1 MPSRT
6 LCVVICPSCANPVP
20 DGARFCPSCG
30 HLLQGADERRIVTVL
45 FADLVGFTALGERR
59 DPEQLKIIVDRCFER
74 LVADIT
80 AFGGSVDK
88 IVGDAIVA
96 LFGAPLAHEDD
107 PERAV
112 RAALRM
118 QRTVREVSA
127 ELDTPIQMRIG
138 VNTGEVLV
146 GALRAGGDYTAMGD
160 TVNLASRLEATAA
173 PGEVLVGP
181 ATYEATSEVV
191 RFESRGT
198 MAVRG
203 REGAIDVH
211 AAAQELTLP
220 GRRPRFQRTPL
231 VGRDA
236 ELSLL
241 GAAVE
246 TAVERAHAHLLV
258 LPGEAGQGKTRLAE
272 EVALQAELAHDALV
286 LEGRC
291 LPYGETSPWWPIAE
305 SVRQHLGLNP
315 LDPPNEVRQRI
326 ATSVAEVLDDD
337 HDAITAGLAQ
347 LLGVEDGGNS
357 IDRSRARD
365 EVIDALHRYLAAILL
380 ERPVVIVVSDV
391 HWADQAL
398 LELAE
403 RLLVSLMRTPFVI
416 VATTRWSGDDERW
429 VAQTGRHNTVV
440 CNLLPL
446 DRGATARL
454 AAALLGTDISAD
466 LAADLYE
473 RSGGNPFFLEELVNL
488 LSESAAG
495 PAPDDTGPLRTELPG
510 TLRGLVSARLD
521 ALSPGQRAMVQ
532 DAAVIGRDGPVYALV
547 LMAQGA
553 GVDGDL
559 PEHTFRHLV
568 AKDIFETVGTGWR
581 FRSDLVR
588 EVAYSTLT
596 KVVRATKHAGIGEWL
611 ETHPENSDTPL
622 RAASRV
628 AYHFYTAATLAR
640 EIGEIAGLPADLR
653 VRAIDSLERVAA
665 LAEQADSNY
674 AAGKAHA
681 RVLELANDDEPERR
695 LRARLGRATVRL
707 DLRELGGARDD
718 GEAAREIGEIS
729 GDRSAVAQALTLLS
743 EVSVLEGDIVG
754 ARRLVEESIAR
765 WREIGDRAGHAEAL
779 RQRGFISM
787 RAGDRIEAEL
797 AFRTA
802 LDIYRELGDRAGEG
816 WCLQN
821 LAWLAFEQGDVVTAN
836 EHLTNSMTLFTEVG
850 DLGGIGWAKGLL
862 AYVRYYQGRTV
873 EAEELATSTLVE
885 SQRRGE
891 PWATGMMSVLLASI
905 SLWSGRGREAV
916 ERATAAFEVLD
927 GIDDDY
933 GRVQALAVLGR
944 SLLAVGRTAESVE
957 TMARAEQVAAAM
969 PGRPVLDFAEVV
981 VLSAAVQRGD
991 GAAALAIAEGFAE
1004 VENSAQIGHVDRS
1017 VALALMELQTDT
1029 GDPGRR
1035 LARVAAGLGA
1045 GQPSANVVSA
1055 QALAAAVGG
1064 DTAAAV
1070 ELADSIDASA
1080 STFVDRRT
1088 AQVAAGLAAARAGHQ
1103 DDSIDRFEQAIADVD
1118 RTDSR
1123 LSQTIVR
1130 VARAIAYR
1138 ALELPEAPELS
1149 AEADRRAAELGLSL
1163 AGWRHAFAA
1172 AVGSGRA
1179 PEVPSL
1185 R

>member
-1 MPSRT
+1 M
-6 LCVVICPSCANPVP
+6 
-20 DGARFCPSCG
+20 
-30 HLLQGADERRIVTVL
+30 L
-45 FADLVGFTALGERR
+45 FADLVGFTALGEQR

-88 IVGDAIVA
+88 IVGDAVVA

-118 QRTVREVSA
+118 QRTVGEVSA
-127 ELDTPIQMRIG
+127 ELDTPIRMRIG

-173 PGEVLVGP
+173 PGEVFVGP
-181 ATYEATSEVV
+181 STYEATSEVV
-191 RFESRGT
+191 RYESRGT

-211 AAAQELTLP
+211 AAVEELTLP
-220 GRRPRFQRTPL
+220 GRRPRAQRAPL

-246 TAVERAHAHLLV
+246 AAVERRHAHLLV
-258 LPGEAGQGKTRLAE
+258 IPGEAGQGKTRLAE
-272 EVALQAELAHDALV
+272 EVALQTELTHDALV

-305 SVRQHLGLNP
+305 SIRQQLRLSP
-315 LDPPNEVRQRI
+315 LDPPTVVRERI
-326 ATSVAEVLDDD
+326 AASVQGLLDED
-337 HDAITAGLAQ
+337 HEQVTTGLAQ
-347 LLGVEDGGNS
+347 LMGVEEHAGS

-365 EVIDALHRYLAAILL
+365 EVIDALHRYLAAILS

-403 RLLVSLMRTPFVI
+403 RLLVSLQREPFVI
-416 VATTRWSGDDERW
+416 IATTRWSGDDERW

-454 AAALLGTDISAD
+454 AAALLGTDVSAE
-466 LAADLYE
+466 LADDLYE

-521 ALSPGQRAMVQ
+521 ALTPEQRGMVQ

-553 GVDGDL
+553 REDEA
-559 PEHTFRHLV
+559 PEHAFRQLV
-568 AKDIFETVGTGWR
+568 AKDIFETNGPGWR

-596 KVVRATKHAGIGEWL
+596 KVVRASKHAGIGDWL
-611 ETHPENSDTPL
+611 ETHPEQSDTTL

-628 AYHFYTAATLAR
+628 AYHFYTAATLAE
-640 EIGEIAGLPADLR
+640 EIGEIAGLPSDLR
-653 VRAIDSLERVAA
+653 IRAIDSLERVAE

-681 RVLELANDDEPERR
+681 RVLELARDDEADRR
-695 LRARLGRATVRL
+695 LRALLGRATVRL
-707 DLRELGGARDD
+707 DLRELRGARDD
-718 GEAAREIGEIS
+718 GESAMSVAEVN

-743 EVSVLEGDIVG
+743 EVSVLEGDIEQ
-754 ARRLVEESIAR
+754 ARSLVEDSIAL
-765 WREIGDRAGHAEAL
+765 WRDIGDRAGHAEAL

-802 LDIYRELGDRAGEG
+802 LDIYRELGDQAGEG

-836 EHLTNSMTLFTEVG
+836 DHLINSMTLFEEVG
-850 DLGGIGWAKGLL
+850 DLGGIGWATGLL
-862 AYVRYYQGRTV
+862 AYVRYYEGRTV

-885 SQRRGE
+885 SERRGE

-916 ERATAAFEVLD
+916 ERATSAYEVLD
-927 GIDDDY
+927 RIDDDY

-944 SLLAVGRTAESVE
+944 SQLAVGRTAEAQ
-957 TMARAEQVAAAM
+957 TTLALAEQVAAGM
-969 PGRPVLDFAEVV
+969 PGRPVFDFAEVV
-981 VLSAAVQRGD
+981 LLSAAVQRGD
-991 GAAALAIAEGFAE
+991 GASALSIAEEF
-1004 VENSAQIGHVDRS
+1004 ENRGGTPQVGEVDRS

-1029 GDPGRR
+1029 GDPRTRLDR
-1035 LARVAAGLGA
+1035 LAAARGD
-1045 GQPSANVVSA
+1045 GQPSANIASA
-1055 QALAAAVGG
+1055 QALAAAVAG
-1064 DTAAAV
+1064 DTRAAIAF
-1070 ELADSIDASA
+1070 ADSLDAEA

-1088 AQVAAGLAAARAGHQ
+1088 AQLAAGLAAARSGRQ
-1103 DDSIDRFEQAIADVD
+1103 DESIDRFERAVADVD

-1123 LSQTIVR
+1123 LSQAIVR
-1130 VARAIAYR
+1130 VARAIAYQ
-1138 ALELPEAPELS
+1138 ALDLPEAPELS
-1149 AEADRRAAELGLSL
+1149 AEAERRAAELGLSL
-1163 AGWRHAFAA
+1163 DGWRHVFAL